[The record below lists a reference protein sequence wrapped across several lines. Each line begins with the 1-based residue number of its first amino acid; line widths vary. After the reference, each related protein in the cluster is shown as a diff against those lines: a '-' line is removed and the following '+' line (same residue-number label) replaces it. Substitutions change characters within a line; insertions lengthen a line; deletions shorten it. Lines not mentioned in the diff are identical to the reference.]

1 MQFSLRLALTAV
13 ISFASL
19 FALSPA
25 EAARVAVL
33 SNKNA
38 DFVAGDFAAHM
49 SGHQFTAIDVS
60 GGPPALAT
68 LLASYDEILLFEDTL
83 FDKAPNVGNRVYQF
97 AIAGRPVIV
106 STFYNQDR
114 INRAELLLNTP
125 HGWGQLETIDP
136 DTTDTFGTQANPRS
150 LNSATVVTH
159 PLTAGVTSLFANVI
173 AGVGYAGGDQAKP
186 GTRVLAAWS
195 QPNANNQVDPA
206 ISLRQ
211 STTACVM
218 QIDIAPDLPLNGTL
232 GTDFGGDYYR
242 VWKNAFD
249 FGASN
254 CGNGFFVPT
263 LSDTL
268 LVVLGL
274 LLATIAALTLRRRAA
289 R

>member
-1 MQFSLRLALTAV
+1 MHLSLRLAVVAV

-19 FALSPA
+19 IVALPA
-25 EAARVAVL
+25 GAARVAVL
-33 SNKNA
+33 SNRHADVVAA
-38 DFVAGDFAAHM
+38 DFATHVP
-49 SGHQFTAIDVS
+49 GHVYTAFDVS
-60 GGPPALAT
+60 GGPPDLAT
-68 LLASYDEILLFEDTL
+68 LLAYDEILLFEDTL
-83 FDKAPNVGNRVYQF
+83 FDQAPNVGNRVYQV

-114 INRAELLLNTP
+114 SDRAGLVLNTP

-218 QIDIAPDLPLNGTL
+218 QIGIAPDLPLNGTL

-268 LVVLGL
+268 LVALGL